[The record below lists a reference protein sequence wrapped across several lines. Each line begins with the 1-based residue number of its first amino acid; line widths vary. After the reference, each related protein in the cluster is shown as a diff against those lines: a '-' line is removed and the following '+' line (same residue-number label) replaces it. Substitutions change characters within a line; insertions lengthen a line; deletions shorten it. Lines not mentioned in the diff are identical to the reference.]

1 MILIFDE
8 ANFFKWTVSL
18 CLKHLMLKYWLNMQ
32 TPSQGAATAFT
43 SDYGHKNQKSS
54 LLAAATPGSMFHIIQ
69 LFHGSPSIA

>member
-1 MILIFDE
+1 
-8 ANFFKWTVSL
+8 
-18 CLKHLMLKYWLNMQ
+18 MLKYWLNMQ